1 MNKSELFAS
10 FHTQDKLRYEEETRN
25 NQQND
30 FFHLSLRN
38 SRKLQA
44 LAKNPAVFQDNEVP
58 GGIDNSAFVVDD
70 DEPKAEPEVAAHED
84 KPKDE
89 PAEQVL
95 GACDEKPHH
104 DVQSK

>member
-1 MNKSELFAS
+1 M
-10 FHTQDKLRYEEETRN
+10 HYEEEARH

-44 LAKNPAVFQDNEVP
+44 LAKNPTVFQGNEVP
-58 GGIDNSAFVVDD
+58 GGIENSAFVVDD

-84 KPKDE
+84 KPTDE
-89 PAEQVL
+89 PVEQIL
-95 GACDEKPHH
+95 GESDEKP
-104 DVQSK
+104 